1 MSPAEEH
8 EARHLAWSKGG
19 TASVLT
25 VSDDTVSLKSSIP
38 SPPGSRLEATLVG
51 EPPVTVK
58 IKIFGSK
65 LEPDG
70 SFTLKGRV
78 LEATRALRTRLAT
91 LVAPAEQS

>member
-1 MSPAEEH
+1 MAADLEW
-8 EARHLAWSKGG
+8 AKGG

-25 VSDDTVSLKSSIP
+25 VSTDTVTLKSTIP
-38 SPPGSRLEATLVG
+38 SPPGSRLEATLLAG
-51 EPPVTVK
+51 TAEAEPPVALK

-78 LEATRALRTRLAT
+78 LEATRALRARLVT
-91 LVAPAEQS
+91 LVARTEQS